1 MRLEIPNCGVVA
13 FFTCLLVCFY
23 KFSSLLFKSIFM
35 PTKLGGFD
43 VIKVDVQ
50 HILLV
55 PLSVYTKELNM

>member
-1 MRLEIPNCGVVA
+1 
-13 FFTCLLVCFY
+13 
-23 KFSSLLFKSIFM
+23 M